1 MYSLE
6 KGSATVDPFE
16 VMQLFIDSTYYQT
29 HMMDMTLVCRLFG
42 VSRSGYY
49 AWLTRQR
56 DTETKRK
63 KAESED
69 DLKEKVRQ
77 IIRKI
82 GFVPGARTL
91 KVHFWRRF
99 ALNVGR
105 KKCGQLLSDMHL
117 VANRPFKDA
126 YKHQATHD
134 HPYASP
140 ADNLV
145 NRNFYIG
152 PRKVIL
158 TDITYLYYGQ
168 YRVPIYLCVF
178 KDPYTRESLGAE
190 VSREMS
196 IEKLVRPAY
205 EQMMKDHGSELK
217 RPDVFIHSDQG
228 SQYLSTSF
236 RQMLEDDEF
245 VQSVSRRGN
254 SLDNSPMESMFSR
267 LKAILLNTLARAK
280 SFEQARELSLNC
292 LHTYT
297 YELFQYDLG
306 GLTPA
311 EFYQYVTTGVYK
323 CDSYFGV
330 RDEDLLSVDRLI
342 EARKKMA
349 AEFAEKARKKA
360 EYDRLAGL
368 TGAGRDPMLVVNR
381 DLTVLKKQIREWD
394 EARETAEM
402 QGTFLANL
410 KKRVEKAANFVANAN
425 EELRKALR
433 NKAEWKNHK
442 ELSYIYDM
450 KGLY

>member
-158 TDITYLYYGQ
+158 TSEQYLRPYLSFIKENMRA
-168 YRVPIYLCVF
+168 YRVIH
-178 KDPYTRESLGAE
+178 
-190 VSREMS
+190 
-196 IEKLVRPAY
+196 
-205 EQMMKDHGSELK
+205 QQDHLFQTK
-217 RPDVFIHSDQG
+217 RP
-228 SQYLSTSF
+228 
-236 RQMLEDDEF
+236 
-245 VQSVSRRGN
+245 
-254 SLDNSPMESMFSR
+254 
-267 LKAILLNTLARAK
+267 LKAFISRF
-280 SFEQARELSLNC
+280 SPQR
-292 LHTYT
+292 
-297 YELFQYDLG
+297 
-306 GLTPA
+306 
-311 EFYQYVTTGVYK
+311 
-323 CDSYFGV
+323 
-330 RDEDLLSVDRLI
+330 
-342 EARKKMA
+342 
-349 AEFAEKARKKA
+349 
-360 EYDRLAGL
+360 
-368 TGAGRDPMLVVNR
+368 
-381 DLTVLKKQIREWD
+381 
-394 EARETAEM
+394 
-402 QGTFLANL
+402 
-410 KKRVEKAANFVANAN
+410 
-425 EELRKALR
+425 
-433 NKAEWKNHK
+433 
-442 ELSYIYDM
+442 
-450 KGLY
+450 